1 MCPAIALTAQHLSPK
16 HKRGKVLLDRAR
28 HSVPPTGC
36 MWYFLQ
42 TSAYQAGSFLSLPRM
57 FVWGRGVFSVLFCFL
72 SPHPRLDLQHS
83 FLQGGRLSSR
93 HRGRKHLLEIPS
105 SILGVAGLPSSCRW
119 LYSQLPCGHM
129 AIRGLLVLITASS
142 LCLFK
147 NQKADR
153 LLMVYLY

>member
-1 MCPAIALTAQHLSPK
+1 MCPATALTAQYLSPK

-36 MWYFLQ
+36 LWYFLQ
-42 TSAYQAGSFLSLPRM
+42 TSAYQAGSFLSLPRL
-57 FVWGRGVFSVLFCFL
+57 FVWVGGSVLFWFL
-72 SPHPRLDLQHS
+72 SPPPRLDLQHS

-93 HRGRKHLLEIPS
+93 HQGREHLLKIPS
-105 SILGVAGLPSSCRW
+105 STLGVAGLPNSCRW

-129 AIRGLLVLITASS
+129 AFRGLLVLITASS